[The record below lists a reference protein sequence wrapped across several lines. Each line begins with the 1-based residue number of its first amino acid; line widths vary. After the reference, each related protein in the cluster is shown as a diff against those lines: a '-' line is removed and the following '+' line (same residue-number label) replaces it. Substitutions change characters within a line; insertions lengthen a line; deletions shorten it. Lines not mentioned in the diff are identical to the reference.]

1 LPGVQSVWS
10 FLSLFGRDSVQLLQQ
25 TFSNDDT
32 CILDLSAS
40 GIDDLVP
47 QIVEHLVDCG
57 RIDSQHQDAVTTALL
72 ERERMVS
79 TAIGNSVSV
88 PHCYLDVLSEPQIV
102 FVRLRHAV
110 NLGAPDGIPTR
121 FFFFLLGP
129 TGRAAEHLD
138 TLAMIARLMS
148 DNEFRFELGWAKE
161 RGDLSL
167 ALERAAVRSTPS
179 EAAPVVE
186 TDGLAWSGRF
196 GGGVINDIRRRFPH
210 YMDDIKD
217 GLHPKTIASVMFL
230 FFACLAPAVTFG
242 GVMSIQTG
250 GAIGAVEMIAASAVC
265 GIVYAVVSGQ
275 PLIILGGTGPV
286 LIFTALLYQNCTD
299 LQIPFLPTYAWVGFW
314 TALLVVIMSVSD
326 SSCLMRYFTRFT
338 DEIFAALISV
348 IFIYEAVR
356 ALGSIFNNSDNGR
369 DTALLT
375 ILLALGTFYV
385 ANQLQRIRKS
395 RYLLPWMREFI
406 SDFGPTIALAAM
418 TIVAFQ
424 FPEVILEA
432 LPAPDAFGT
441 TTGRS
446 WFVDPFEA
454 PMWVRFAAIGPAIF
468 SALLVFLEQNI
479 TARIVN
485 SPDHKLQRG
494 ETYHLDLGIVG
505 ILIGVCSLFG
515 LPWLRAATVRSLNHV
530 RSLATSEEAVSS
542 DGERHDRIIHVRENR
557 ISALAIH
564 IMLGLS
570 LSLLAVL
577 KMVPMAVL
585 YGLFLFMGVV
595 SMKGNQLFER
605 LSLWAM
611 DSDLYPP
618 AHYIRR
624 VPNWKIHA
632 FTAIQ
637 LLCLV
642 ILWVTKASA
651 IGILFPLFIA
661 LLVPVRFL
669 LNRFFDQQHLLAL
682 DASEVPED
690 EATQW
695 S

>member
-1 LPGVQSVWS
+1 MK
-10 FLSLFGRDSVQLLQQ
+10 LLQQ
-25 TFSNDDT
+25 TFSHDDT
-32 CILDLSAS
+32 CILDLTAS
-40 GIDDLVP
+40 GIHDLIP
-47 QIVEHLVDCG
+47 QIVDHLVDRG
-57 RIDSQHQDAVTTALL
+57 RVEQQQHEAVTSAFL
-72 ERERMVS
+72 ERERIVS

-88 PHCYLDVLSEPQIV
+88 PHCYLDMLTEPQIV
-102 FVRLRHAV
+102 FVRLRHAI

-129 TGRAAEHLD
+129 TDRAAEHLD

-161 RGDLSL
+161 RSDIAL
-167 ALERAAVRSTPS
+167 AFERVAVRSSPTEPAS
-179 EAAPVVE
+179 ATE

-196 GGGVINDIRRRFPH
+196 CGGVSNDIKRRFPH
-210 YMDDIKD
+210 YAEDIKD

-265 GIVYAVVSGQ
+265 GIIYAVVSGQ

-286 LIFTALLYQNCTD
+286 LIFTALLYQNCAD
-299 LQIPFLPTYAWVGFW
+299 LQIAFLPAYAWVGFW
-314 TALLVVIMSVSD
+314 TALLVVIMSVTD
-326 SSCLMRYFTRFT
+326 SSCLMQYFTRFT
-338 DEIFAALISV
+338 DEIFAALISL

-356 ALGSIFNNSDNGR
+356 ALALIFNDTDNGH
-369 DTALLT
+369 DTALLS

-424 FPEVILEA
+424 FPEVLLHV

-494 ETYHLDLGIVG
+494 ATYHLDLGIVG

-530 RSLATSEEAVSS
+530 RSLATSEEVVSNE
-542 DGERHDRIIHVRENR
+542 GERHDRIIHVRENR

-570 LSLLAVL
+570 LCLLAVL

-618 AHYIRR
+618 THYIRR
-624 VPNWKIHA
+624 VPNLQIHI

-669 LNRFFDQQHLLAL
+669 LNRFFQDQYLLAL
-682 DASEVPED
+682 DASEIPED
-690 EATQW
+690 EETQW

>member
-1 LPGVQSVWS
+1 VK
-10 FLSLFGRDSVQLLQQ
+10 LLQQ
-25 TFSNDDT
+25 TFSHDDT
-32 CILDLSAS
+32 CLLDLTAT
-40 GIDDLVP
+40 GIDDLIP
-47 QIVEHLVDCG
+47 QIVDHLVDKG
-57 RIDSQHQDAVTTALL
+57 RIEQQQHEAVTSAFL
-72 ERERMVS
+72 ERERIVS

-88 PHCYLDVLSEPQIV
+88 PHCYVDLLTEPQIV
-102 FVRLRHAV
+102 FVRLRHAI

-161 RGDLSL
+161 RIDL
-167 ALERAAVRSTPS
+167 ALAFEHAVVRSSPTES
-179 EAAPVVE
+179 VPVTE
-186 TDGLAWSGRF
+186 SDALAWSGRF
-196 GGGVINDIRRRFPH
+196 GGGVINDIKRRFPH
-210 YMDDIKD
+210 YTADIKD

-250 GAIGAVEMIAASAVC
+250 GEIGVVEMIAASAVC
-265 GIVYAVVSGQ
+265 GIIYAMISGQ

-286 LIFTALLYQNCTD
+286 LIFTVLLYENCKFWEV
-299 LQIPFLPTYAWVGFW
+299 PFLPTYAWVGFW
-314 TALLVVIMSVSD
+314 TSLIVVIMSVTD

-338 DEIFAALISV
+338 DEIFAALISLL
-348 IFIYEAVR
+348 FIYEAVKP
-356 ALGSIFNNSDNGR
+356 LFSDYVDPSIGR
-369 DTALLT
+369 DAVLLS

-385 ANQLQRIRKS
+385 AGQLQRIRKS

-406 SDFGPTIALAAM
+406 SDFGPTIALAVM
-418 TIVAFQ
+418 TIVYFQ
-424 FPEVILEA
+424 FSEVSLKS
-432 LPAPDAFGT
+432 LKAPDTFGT

-446 WFVDPFEA
+446 WFVDPFDA
-454 PMWVRFAAIGPAIF
+454 PIWVRFAAIGPAIF
-468 SALLVFLEQNI
+468 SAMLVFLEQNI

-505 ILIGVCSLFG
+505 MLIGACSLFG

-530 RSLATSEEAVSS
+530 RSLATSEEAVGS

-570 LSLLAVL
+570 LCLLAVL

-624 VPNWKIHA
+624 VPNLQIHI

-637 LLCLV
+637 LACLV
-642 ILWVTKASA
+642 ILWMTKASA

-669 LNRFFDQQHLLAL
+669 LDRFFDHQYLLAL
-682 DASEVPED
+682 DASEIPED
-690 EATQW
+690 EETQW

>member
-1 LPGVQSVWS
+1 MK
-10 FLSLFGRDSVQLLQQ
+10 LLQQ
-25 TFSNDDT
+25 TFSHDDT
-32 CILDLSAS
+32 CILDLTAS
-40 GIDDLVP
+40 GIDDLIP
-47 QIVEHLVDCG
+47 QIVENLVDKG
-57 RIDSQHQDAVTTALL
+57 RIEQEQREAVTSAFL
-72 ERERMVS
+72 ERERIVS
-79 TAIGNSVSV
+79 TAIGNSVAV
-88 PHCYLDVLSEPQIV
+88 PHCYLDVLTEPQIV
-102 FVRLRHAV
+102 FVRLRHAI

-161 RGDLSL
+161 CSDLAL
-167 ALERAAVRSTPS
+167 ALERAAVRSSPTEPEPS
-179 EAAPVVE
+179 AE

-196 GGGVINDIRRRFPH
+196 CGGVINDIKRRFPH
-210 YMDDIKD
+210 YAADIKD

-250 GAIGAVEMIAASAVC
+250 GEIGAVEMIAVSAAC
-265 GIVYAVVSGQ
+265 GIVYALISGQ

-286 LIFTALLYQNCTD
+286 LIFTALLCQNCAD
-299 LQIPFLPTYAWVGFW
+299 LEIPFLPTYAWVGFW
-314 TALLVVIMSVSD
+314 TALIVVIMSVTD

-338 DEIFAALISV
+338 DEIFAALISLL
-348 IFIYEAVR
+348 FIYEAVR
-356 ALGSIFNNSDNGR
+356 ALALILNNPENGH
-369 DTALLT
+369 DTGLLS

-385 ANQLQRIRKS
+385 GGQLQRIRKS

-406 SDFGPTIALAAM
+406 SDFGPTIALVIM

-424 FPEVILEA
+424 FSDVFLDA
-432 LPAPDAFGT
+432 LPAPDSFGT
-441 TTGRS
+441 TTGRP
-446 WFVDPFEA
+446 WLVDPFEA

-485 SPDHKLQRG
+485 SPDHKMQRG

-505 ILIGVCSLFG
+505 ILIGISSMFG

-530 RSLATSEEAVSS
+530 RSLATSEEAVGS

-570 LSLLAVL
+570 LCLLAVL

-618 AHYIRR
+618 THYIRR
-624 VPNWKIHA
+624 VPNRQIHI

-669 LNRFFDQQHLLAL
+669 LNRFFEQRYLLAL
-682 DASEVPED
+682 DADEIPED
-690 EATQW
+690 EETQW

>member
-1 LPGVQSVWS
+1 MELIK
-10 FLSLFGRDSVQLLQQ
+10 Q
-25 TFSNDDT
+25 TFSHDST
-32 CILDLSAS
+32 CILDVAAN
-40 GIDDLVP
+40 GVDDLIPKIVDRLVAGG
-47 QIVEHLVDCG
+47 QIEQ
-57 RIDSQHQDAVTTALL
+57 QHGNAVASAFL
-72 ERERMVS
+72 ERERIVS
-79 TAIGNSVSV
+79 TAIGNAVAV
-88 PHCYLDVLSEPQIV
+88 PHCYLDVLTEPQII
-102 FVRLRHAV
+102 FVRLKHAI
-110 NLGAPDGIPTR
+110 NLRAPDGIPTR

-161 RGDLSL
+161 RDDLAQ
-167 ALERAAVRSTPS
+167 ALDRATVRSSHP
-179 EAAPVVE
+179 AE
-186 TDGLAWSGRF
+186 TAVAESDGLAWSGRF
-196 GGGVINDIRRRFPH
+196 CGGVINDIKRRMPH
-210 YMDDIKD
+210 YAADIKD

-250 GAIGAVEMIAASAVC
+250 GAIGAVEMIAASAIC
-265 GIVYAVVSGQ
+265 GIVYAMVSGQ

-286 LIFTALLYQNCTD
+286 LIFTALLYQNCVD
-299 LQIPFLPTYAWVGFW
+299 LQLPFLPTYAWVGFW
-314 TALLVVIMSVSD
+314 TSLLVVIMSVTD

-338 DEIFAALISV
+338 DEIFAALISLL
-348 IFIYEAVR
+348 FIYEAVR
-356 ALGSIFNNSDNGR
+356 ALALIFKDETNDH
-369 DTALLT
+369 DTALLS

-406 SDFGPTIALAAM
+406 SDFGPTIALATM

-424 FPEVILEA
+424 FPDVILDV
-432 LPAPDAFGT
+432 LPAPDTFGT

-485 SPDHKLQRG
+485 SPDHKMQRG

-505 ILIGVCSLFG
+505 ILIGACSLFG

-530 RSLATSEEAVSS
+530 RSLATSEEAVSG
-542 DGERHDRIIHVRENR
+542 DGERHDRIIHIRENR

-564 IMLGLS
+564 VMLGLS
-570 LSLLAVL
+570 LLLLGVL

-618 AHYIRR
+618 THYIRR
-624 VPNWKIHA
+624 VPNRKIHI

-669 LNRFFDQQHLLAL
+669 LNRFFEQRHLLAL
-682 DASEVPED
+682 DADEIPED
-690 EATQW
+690 EATHW
-695 S
+695 T

>member
-1 LPGVQSVWS
+1 M
-10 FLSLFGRDSVQLLQQ
+10 QLLQQ

-47 QIVEHLVDCG
+47 QIVEHLVHCG
-57 RIDSQHQDAVTTALL
+57 RVDSQHRDAVTTALL

-161 RGDLSL
+161 RGDLSQ
-167 ALERAAVRSTPS
+167 ALDRAAIRSTPP
-179 EAAPVVE
+179 EAAPAVE

-196 GGGVINDIRRRFPH
+196 CGGVINDIKRRFPH
-210 YMDDIKD
+210 YMADIKD

-286 LIFTALLYQNCTD
+286 LIFTALLYQNCAD

-505 ILIGVCSLFG
+505 ILIGICSLFG

-642 ILWVTKASA
+642 ILWITKASA

-682 DASEVPED
+682 DASEIPED
-690 EATQW
+690 EETQW

>member
-1 LPGVQSVWS
+1 ME
-10 FLSLFGRDSVQLLQQ
+10 LLQQ

-32 CILDLSAS
+32 CILDLTAS
-40 GIDDLVP
+40 GIDDLIP
-47 QIVEHLVDCG
+47 QIVEHLVDRG
-57 RIDSQHQDAVTTALL
+57 RVDAHHADAVTAAFL
-72 ERERMVS
+72 ERERIVS

-88 PHCYLDVLSEPQIV
+88 PHCYLDVLTEPQIV

-129 TGRAAEHLD
+129 VGRAAEHLD

-161 RGDLSL
+161 RGDLAL
-167 ALERAAVRSTPS
+167 ALERAVVRSAPA
-179 EAAPVVE
+179 EVAPVGE

-196 GGGVINDIRRRFPH
+196 CGGVINDIKRRLPH
-210 YMDDIKD
+210 YAADIKD

-286 LIFTALLYQNCTD
+286 LIFTALLYQNCAD

-314 TALLVVIMSVSD
+314 TALLVVIMSASD

-338 DEIFAALISV
+338 DEIFAALISL

-356 ALGSIFNNSDNGR
+356 ALASIFDDSNNGR

-418 TIVAFQ
+418 TVVAFQ
-424 FPEVILEA
+424 FPEVILDA

-454 PMWVRFAAIGPAIF
+454 PMWVRFAALGPAIF

-570 LSLLAVL
+570 LCLLAVL

-618 AHYIRR
+618 THYIRR
-624 VPNWKIHA
+624 VPNWQIHT

-661 LLVPVRFL
+661 MLVPVRFL
-669 LNRFFDQQHLLAL
+669 LNRFFDQQHLVAL
-682 DASEVPED
+682 DASEIPED
-690 EATQW
+690 EETQW

>member
-1 LPGVQSVWS
+1 V
-10 FLSLFGRDSVQLLQQ
+10 DLLQQ
-25 TFSNDDT
+25 TFSGNET
-32 CILDLSAS
+32 CLLDLTANS
-40 GIDDLVP
+40 IDGLIP
-47 QIVEHLVDCG
+47 QVVDHLVLRG
-57 RIDSQHQDAVTTALL
+57 RLPAEQRDAVTA
-72 ERERMVS
+72 EFRQRERIIS
-79 TAIGNSVSV
+79 TAIGNSVAV
-88 PHCYLDVLSEPQIV
+88 PHCYIESLDEPQIV
-102 FVRLRHAV
+102 FVRLRHAI
-110 NLGAPDGIPTR
+110 NLGAPDGAATQ

-129 TGRAAEHLD
+129 VNRAAEHLD

-148 DNEFRFELGWAKE
+148 DNEFRFELGSATKVSE
-161 RGDLSL
+161 LEV
-167 ALERAAVRSTPS
+167 ALERSLVRLTPAIAEETLA
-179 EAAPVVE
+179 EAVVE

-196 GGGVINDIRRRFPH
+196 CGGVVNDIKRRLPH
-210 YMDDIKD
+210 YAADVKD

-250 GAIGAVEMIAASAVC
+250 GAIGAVEMIAATAVC
-265 GIVYAVVSGQ
+265 GIIYAMISGQ

-286 LIFTALLYQNCTD
+286 LIFTALLYQNCVD

-314 TALLVVIMSVSD
+314 TSLLVVLMSVTD

-338 DEIFAALISV
+338 DEIFAALISL

-356 ALGSIFNNSDNGR
+356 ALTLIFNEPDNAN
-369 DTALLT
+369 DTALLS

-385 ANQLQRIRKS
+385 AGQLQRIRKS

-406 SDFGPTIALAAM
+406 SDFGPTISLAAM
-418 TIVAFQ
+418 TVVAFQ
-424 FPEVILEA
+424 FSDVILDV
-432 LPAPDAFGT
+432 LPAPDSFGT
-441 TTGRS
+441 TSGRS

-485 SPDHKLQRG
+485 SPDHKLHRG

-530 RSLATSEEAVSS
+530 RSLATSEEAVTS

-570 LSLLAVL
+570 LALLAVL

-618 AHYIRR
+618 THYIRR
-624 VPNWKIHA
+624 VPNLRIHA

-669 LNRFFDQQHLLAL
+669 LNRFFDQQHLVAL
-682 DASEVPED
+682 DADEIPED
-690 EATQW
+690 EETQW

>member
-1 LPGVQSVWS
+1 MK
-10 FLSLFGRDSVQLLQQ
+10 LLQQ

-32 CILDLSAS
+32 CILDLTAS
-40 GIDDLVP
+40 GIDDLIP
-47 QIVEHLVDCG
+47 QIVDQLVG
-57 RIDSQHQDAVTTALL
+57 RGRVDSQHRDAVAAAFL
-72 ERERMVS
+72 ERERIVS

-88 PHCYLDVLSEPQIV
+88 PHCYLDVLSEPQVV
-102 FVRLRHAV
+102 FVRLRHAI

-161 RGDLSL
+161 RSDLSL
-167 ALERAAVRSTPS
+167 ALERAAIRSTPV
-179 EAAPVVE
+179 EAVPAAE

-196 GGGVINDIRRRFPH
+196 CGGVINDVKRRFPH
-210 YMDDIKD
+210 YAADIKD

-265 GIVYAVVSGQ
+265 GIIYAVVSGQ

-286 LIFTALLYQNCTD
+286 LIFTALLYQNCAD

-314 TALLVVIMSVSD
+314 TSLLVVIMSVTD
-326 SSCLMRYFTRFT
+326 SSCLMKYFTRFT
-338 DEIFAALISV
+338 DEIFAALISLL
-348 IFIYEAVR
+348 FIYEAVR
-356 ALGSIFNNSDNGR
+356 ALTLIFNNPDNER
-369 DTALLT
+369 DTALLS

-385 ANQLQRIRKS
+385 AGQLQRIRKS

-424 FPEVILEA
+424 FPNVILDV
-432 LPAPDAFGT
+432 LPAPDSFGT

-446 WFVDPFEA
+446 WLVDPFEA

-505 ILIGVCSLFG
+505 ILIGACSLFG

-542 DGERHDRIIHVRENR
+542 DGVRHDRIIHVRENR

-570 LSLLAVL
+570 LCLLAVL

-618 AHYIRR
+618 THYIRR
-624 VPNWKIHA
+624 VPNRRIHI

-682 DASEVPED
+682 DASELPED
-690 EATQW
+690 EETQW
-695 S
+695 

>member
-1 LPGVQSVWS
+1 V
-10 FLSLFGRDSVQLLQQ
+10 DLLQQ
-25 TFSNDDT
+25 TFSSDET
-32 CILDLSAS
+32 CLLGLTANS
-40 GIDDLVP
+40 IDELIP
-47 QIVEHLVDCG
+47 QVVDHLVLRG
-57 RIDSQHQDAVTTALL
+57 QLPAEQRDAVAA
-72 ERERMVS
+72 EFEKRERIIS
-79 TAIGNSVSV
+79 TAIGNSVAV
-88 PHCYLDVLSEPQIV
+88 PHCYIESLDEPQIV
-102 FVRLRHAV
+102 FVRLKHAI
-110 NLGAPDGIPTR
+110 NIGAPDGAPTQ

-129 TGRAAEHLD
+129 VNRAGEHLD

-148 DNEFRFELGWAKE
+148 DNEFRFELGWAKQVSE
-161 RGDLSL
+161 LGL
-167 ALERAAVRSTPS
+167 ALERSLIRSSPVS
-179 EAAPVVE
+179 KEAVVE

-196 GGGVINDIRRRFPH
+196 CGGVINDIKRRLPH
-210 YMDDIKD
+210 YAADVKD

-250 GAIGAVEMIAASAVC
+250 GAIGAVEMITATAVC
-265 GIVYAVVSGQ
+265 GIIYSMISGQ
-275 PLIILGGTGPV
+275 PLIVLGGTGPV
-286 LIFTALLYQNCTD
+286 LIFTALLYQNCID

-314 TALLVVIMSVSD
+314 TALLVVLMSVTD

-338 DEIFAALISV
+338 DEIFAALISL

-356 ALGSIFNNSDNGR
+356 ALALIVNGSDNAN
-369 DTALLT
+369 DTALLS

-385 ANQLQRIRKS
+385 AGQLQRIRKS

-424 FPEVILEA
+424 FSGVILDV
-432 LPAPDAFGT
+432 LPAPDSFGT
-441 TTGRS
+441 TSGRS

-505 ILIGVCSLFG
+505 ILIGACSLFG

-530 RSLATSEEAVSS
+530 RSLATSEEAVTS

-570 LSLLAVL
+570 LALLAVL

-611 DSDLYPP
+611 DSELYPP
-618 AHYIRR
+618 THYIRR
-624 VPNWKIHA
+624 VPNRRIHI
-632 FTAIQ
+632 FTGIQ
-637 LLCLV
+637 LLCLL

-669 LNRFFDQQHLLAL
+669 LNRFFDKQHLLAL
-682 DASEVPED
+682 DAD
-690 EATQW
+690 EIPQDEETQW

>member
-1 LPGVQSVWS
+1 VELIK
-10 FLSLFGRDSVQLLQQ
+10 Q
-25 TFSNDDT
+25 TFSHDST
-32 CILDLSAS
+32 CILDVAAN
-40 GIDDLVP
+40 GVDDLIPKIVDRLVAGG
-47 QIVEHLVDCG
+47 QIEQ
-57 RIDSQHQDAVTTALL
+57 QHGNAVASAFL
-72 ERERMVS
+72 ERERIVS
-79 TAIGNSVSV
+79 TAIGNAVAV
-88 PHCYLDVLSEPQIV
+88 PHCYLDVLTEPQII
-102 FVRLRHAV
+102 FVRLKHAI
-110 NLGAPDGIPTR
+110 NLRAPDGIPTR

-161 RGDLSL
+161 RDDLAQ
-167 ALERAAVRSTPS
+167 ALDRATVRSSHP
-179 EAAPVVE
+179 AE
-186 TDGLAWSGRF
+186 TAVAESDGLAWSGRF
-196 GGGVINDIRRRFPH
+196 CGGVINDIKRRMPH
-210 YMDDIKD
+210 YAADIKD

-250 GAIGAVEMIAASAVC
+250 GAIGAVEMIAASAIC
-265 GIVYAVVSGQ
+265 GIVYAMVSGQ

-286 LIFTALLYQNCTD
+286 LIFTALLYQNCVD
-299 LQIPFLPTYAWVGFW
+299 LQLPFLPTYAWVGFW
-314 TALLVVIMSVSD
+314 TSLLVVIMSVTD

-338 DEIFAALISV
+338 DEIFAALISLL
-348 IFIYEAVR
+348 FIYEAVR
-356 ALGSIFNNSDNGR
+356 ALALIFKDETNDH
-369 DTALLT
+369 DTALLS

-406 SDFGPTIALAAM
+406 SDFGPTIALATM

-424 FPEVILEA
+424 FPDVILDV
-432 LPAPDAFGT
+432 LPAPDTFGT

-485 SPDHKLQRG
+485 SPDHKMQRG

-505 ILIGVCSLFG
+505 ILIGACSLFG

-530 RSLATSEEAVSS
+530 RSLATSEEAVSG
-542 DGERHDRIIHVRENR
+542 DGERHDRIIHIRENR

-564 IMLGLS
+564 VMLGLS
-570 LSLLAVL
+570 LLLLGVL

-618 AHYIRR
+618 THYIRR
-624 VPNWKIHA
+624 VPNRKIHI

-669 LNRFFDQQHLLAL
+669 LNRFFEQRHLLAL
-682 DASEVPED
+682 DADEIPED
-690 EATQW
+690 EATHW
-695 S
+695 T

>member
-1 LPGVQSVWS
+1 VE
-10 FLSLFGRDSVQLLQQ
+10 LLKQ
-25 TFSNDDT
+25 TFSSNDT
-32 CILDLSAS
+32 CLLDLSAKS
-40 GIDDLVP
+40 IDELISQVVD
-47 QIVEHLVDCG
+47 HLVLGG
-57 RIDSQHQDAVTTALL
+57 RLDAKERDAVAA
-72 ERERMVS
+72 EFQQRERIVS
-79 TAIGNSVSV
+79 TAIGNSLAV
-88 PHCYLDVLSEPQIV
+88 PHCYVKTLVEPQIV
-102 FVRLRHAV
+102 FVRLKHAI
-110 NLGAPDGIPTR
+110 NLGAPDGAPTR

-129 TGRAAEHLD
+129 VDRAAEHLD
-138 TLAMIARLMS
+138 TLAVIARLMS
-148 DNEFRFELGWAKE
+148 DNEFRFELGWARRVGE
-161 RGDLSL
+161 LQL
-167 ALERAAVRSTPS
+167 ALERAMVRHAPESARV
-179 EAAPVVE
+179 AAE
-186 TDGLAWSGRF
+186 TDGLVWSGRF
-196 GGGVINDIRRRFPH
+196 AGGIVSDIKRRLPH
-210 YMDDIKD
+210 YVADVKD

-250 GAIGAVEMIAASAVC
+250 GEIGAVEMIAATAAC
-265 GIVYAVVSGQ
+265 GVIYAIIAGQ

-299 LQIPFLPTYAWVGFW
+299 LEIPFLPTYAWVGFW
-314 TALLVVIMSVSD
+314 TALLVVLMSVTD

-338 DEIFAALISV
+338 DEIFAALISL

-356 ALGSIFNNSDNGR
+356 ALALIFHEDNAH
-369 DTALLT
+369 DTALLS

-424 FPEVILEA
+424 FPEVVLDV
-432 LPAPDAFGT
+432 LPAPDTFGT

-446 WFVDPFEA
+446 WLVDPFEA

-485 SPDHKLQRG
+485 SPDHKLKRG

-505 ILIGVCSLFG
+505 VLIGVCSLFG

-530 RSLATSEEAVSS
+530 RSLATFEETVSHA
-542 DGERHDRIIHVRENR
+542 GERHDRIIHIRENR

-570 LSLLAVL
+570 LCLLGVL

-618 AHYIRR
+618 THYIRR
-624 VPNWKIHA
+624 VPNRLVHL

-642 ILWVTKASA
+642 FLWVTKASV

-669 LNRFFDQQHLLAL
+669 LNRFFDQEHLLAL
-682 DASEVPED
+682 DADEIPAD

-695 S
+695 SK